1 MQKLTGRWIDR
12 LTKYVTTDKPS
23 PFEPAINTMFLQ
35 LPQAII
41 QFMSQTQISQS
52 KTGITLTTEQ
62 YHISA
67 ISLYFYSAQT
77 NYWSQ
82 RFLPA
87 AKDFDE
93 NNDNHKLIRRI
104 VDISHADFNLIH
116 NVLLNENQET
126 LSKNKVY
133 NVYLKT
139 KDSLAQ
145 FVHSVSD
152 IFILEQKSK
161 ETNQ

>member
-1 MQKLTGRWIDR
+1 MLDSNTISLIASATSIILALLAIILSVWFFVLSKKTEKESSNSLTKIETQADSLQKLTGRWMDR

-67 ISLYFYSAQT
+67 ISLYFYSAS
-77 NYWSQ
+77 N
-82 RFLPA
+82 
-87 AKDFDE
+87 
-93 NNDNHKLIRRI
+93 
-104 VDISHADFNLIH
+104 
-116 NVLLNENQET
+116 
-126 LSKNKVY
+126 
-133 NVYLKT
+133 
-139 KDSLAQ
+139 
-145 FVHSVSD
+145 
-152 IFILEQKSK
+152 
-161 ETNQ
+161 